1 MRLDQNRRGLNGRLK
16 RCSAWQLRHASVTE
30 AIVAEG
36 AKAPTPTWTF
46 HDLIQHLHRGQYETI
61 DDLTLPEDVG
71 PVPARLATPGTIPL
85 AGDPSVPTRR
95 TRSSDARDR
104 DDSHGFRGR
113 SRSRARSVPGRGR
126 SREPVRR
133 DAGVS
138 EGHSPGDE
146 DRTMKRKEPPL
157 PTEGEEAT
165 SSSSRPT
172 WLEPDPDMSLE
183 QLLRDPQYQIPRRY
197 RAAPAR
203 IAPTGKSELEKNE
216 QFKRQ
221 RQKREEEEAVFLANT
236 VDSEEAL
243 FTMPQEALAVCQVEL
258 AMPES
263 KSQWRA
269 FRRDEQ
275 AWAAQMLR
283 KTEVRWS
290 ALDNEQK
297 KAFEQAKE
305 LEVQQWL
312 QAEATRAVEGHID
325 PQRAVR
331 MRWVLT
337 FKESGQAKARIVLIG
352 YEDPDLHELVSSS
365 PTMCRRTRQLVL
377 QFAAQKGWKCLK
389 GDIKSAF
396 LQGPASQEARNLY
409 AVPVKELAAAM
420 KIPAGNLVQV
430 RKAAYGLVN
439 APAEFF
445 RAINGALKELGF
457 QQMRTEPCGWVFK
470 VQDPQTKEFKTAG
483 VICSHVDDFI
493 IAGNEQCPEWH
504 RALEGFFEKFRWSP
518 WEFGAFSHCGIQ
530 IRESSDGSKILDHSK
545 YCETLDQIPVESQR
559 GDSDP
564 ATPREIGQL
573 RALLGAAQWRAY
585 NTAPMHAAK
594 VGILL
599 SQVSSATAR
608 TLREANKLA
617 REIHGQRIL
626 SVRINYL
633 PDTPVEEVTFVCW
646 TDAAVA
652 NRKDLS
658 STGGHRLSRPR
669 RPSWM
674 ERSLLYPLCHGNPT
688 SCSV

>member
-1 MRLDQNRRGLNGRLK
+1 
-16 RCSAWQLRHASVTE
+16 
-30 AIVAEG
+30 
-36 AKAPTPTWTF
+36 
-46 HDLIQHLHRGQYETI
+46 
-61 DDLTLPEDVG
+61 
-71 PVPARLATPGTIPL
+71 
-85 AGDPSVPTRR
+85 
-95 TRSSDARDR
+95 
-104 DDSHGFRGR
+104 
-113 SRSRARSVPGRGR
+113 
-126 SREPVRR
+126 
-133 DAGVS
+133 
-138 EGHSPGDE
+138 
-146 DRTMKRKEPPL
+146 
-157 PTEGEEAT
+157 
-165 SSSSRPT
+165 
-172 WLEPDPDMSLE
+172 MSLE

-674 ERSLLYPLCHGNPT
+674 ERLSEKGKKSSYMSDYAGVMVTDAKSLYDIVRKGELNTAGLGLKDKYSTLEIMSILERLERGKTVTRWVNSEAQVADALTKPQVHSALLKLLTENAWTLVYDERFVSAKKCRQALKGSTAKDFWACGRSGSGSEDAQLPPF
-688 SCSV
+688 V

>member
-1 MRLDQNRRGLNGRLK
+1 M
-16 RCSAWQLRHASVTE
+16 
-30 AIVAEG
+30 
-36 AKAPTPTWTF
+36 
-46 HDLIQHLHRGQYETI
+46 
-61 DDLTLPEDVG
+61 
-71 PVPARLATPGTIPL
+71 
-85 AGDPSVPTRR
+85 PS
-95 TRSSDARDR
+95 
-104 DDSHGFRGR
+104 G
-113 SRSRARSVPGRGR
+113 
-126 SREPVRR
+126 
-133 DAGVS
+133 
-138 EGHSPGDE
+138 
-146 DRTMKRKEPPL
+146 
-157 PTEGEEAT
+157 
-165 SSSSRPT
+165 
-172 WLEPDPDMSLE
+172 
-183 QLLRDPQYQIPRRY
+183 
-197 RAAPAR
+197 
-203 IAPTGKSELEKNE
+203 
-216 QFKRQ
+216 
-221 RQKREEEEAVFLANT
+221 
-236 VDSEEAL
+236 
-243 FTMPQEALAVCQVEL
+243 
-258 AMPES
+258 
-263 KSQWRA
+263 A

-430 RKAAYGLVN
+430 RKEAYGLVN

-457 QQMRTEPCGWVFK
+457 QQMRAEPCGWVFK